1 MRSRSGQPCLVLPE
15 SLSAQQRQP
24 LPDLSSFPF
33 FSESIILLAWSVKL
47 IVLCRCLTDLSLTIS
62 KTTALEDRRL
72 RRDLQ
77 DTYAKALDLVVNNS
91 LKMAEAGIWDRPD
104 IAKRVDAD
112 KENDIDVEKG
122 LVKVSVLEEEVKT
135 N

>member
-1 MRSRSGQPCLVLPE
+1 MCWL
-15 SLSAQQRQP
+15 
-24 LPDLSSFPF
+24 
-33 FSESIILLAWSVKL
+33 WSVKL

-122 LVKVSVLEEEVKT
+122 LVKVSVLEEEVKI

>member
-1 MRSRSGQPCLVLPE
+1 
-15 SLSAQQRQP
+15 
-24 LPDLSSFPF
+24 
-33 FSESIILLAWSVKL
+33 
-47 IVLCRCLTDLSLTIS
+47 
-62 KTTALEDRRL
+62 
-72 RRDLQ
+72 
-77 DTYAKALDLVVNNS
+77 
-91 LKMAEAGIWDRPD
+91 MAEAGIWDRPD